1 MSAFFIRIKRFVCV
15 LSVAFTVVVLFYA
28 AALHNAETVD
38 VGKNFYFLVSASE
51 HIEASTHLTQ
61 WSGGAGYP
69 LSYSGGE
76 YAAYA
81 VYFTES
87 EGKKAQTA
95 VKKTGEKTEVLVLQG
110 NPICFKSRAE
120 KENSTRIV
128 GAFNCLYGCMQV
140 LNGEIVRLEQGAT
153 QESSKRIL
161 QTLSRQF
168 SYLQTEH
175 QNTINGYSSVC
186 EKAKTRLSEVTS
198 DIVYAKDLRYLLC
211 ELSVAYVNLSK
222 NFTL

>member
-1 MSAFFIRIKRFVCV
+1 MSAFFIRIKRLIGL
-15 LSVAFTVVVLFYA
+15 LSVVFTFAVFCYA
-28 AALHNAETVD
+28 VALNNAKTVGT
-38 VGKNFYFLVSASE
+38 GKTFYFVVSSSE
-51 HIEASTHLTQ
+51 HIEVSTHLTK

-69 LSYSGGE
+69 LAYNGGE

-87 EGKKAQTA
+87 EGETAQTS
-95 VKKTGEKTEVLVLQG
+95 VEKTGEETEVLALQG
-110 NPICFKSRAE
+110 NPISFKSRAE
-120 KENSTRIV
+120 KENAVRIV
-128 GAFNCLYGCMQV
+128 GAFDCLYGCMQV
-140 LNGEIVRLEQGAT
+140 LNKEIARLEQGAT

-161 QTLSRQF
+161 KTLTRQF
-168 SYLQTEH
+168 SYLETEH
-175 QNTINGYSSVC
+175 KNTIKGYSSVC
-186 EKAKTRLSEVTS
+186 KNAKTSLSELTS